1 MGRISLSGKRKGAE
15 AGLRVGWVFFLFCFI
30 IGKICKW
37 LLVEWKEPGE
47 GEARIWGGG
56 SGRWDREVEL
66 FGLKL

>member
-56 SGRWDREVEL
+56 ER
-66 FGLKL
+66 